1 MSFISKYLENKIS
14 KMTKEILDKNHYS
27 LILNKPVY
35 AVQSNR
41 SWEIVAVN
49 NFGFVMMKDD
59 ISISYTLVP
68 GTEMI
73 KIYEQIKAGE
83 YKLKKRR

>member
-1 MSFISKYLENKIS
+1 MMEN
-14 KMTKEILDKNHYS
+14 
-27 LILNKPVY
+27 
-35 AVQSNR
+35 
-41 SWEIVAVN
+41 
-49 NFGFVMMKDD
+49 D